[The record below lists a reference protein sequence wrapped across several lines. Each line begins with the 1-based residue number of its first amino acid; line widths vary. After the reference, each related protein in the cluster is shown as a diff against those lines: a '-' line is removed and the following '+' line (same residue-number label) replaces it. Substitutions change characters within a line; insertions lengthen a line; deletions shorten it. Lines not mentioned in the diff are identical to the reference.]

1 MEILA
6 KLKEKGPT
14 GRHFVPPMLRD
25 SVGAFLEGYPPDHLL
40 NSSSIFCVRTKKS
53 DESHPRLKRS
63 PLAEFF
69 YSGPTLCKSHPLDH
83 ERIPLL

>member
-14 GRHFVPPMLRD
+14 GRQFVPPMLRD

-40 NSSSIFCVRTKKS
+40 NSPSIFCLRTKKS

-69 YSGPTLCKSHPLDH
+69 YSGPTLL
-83 ERIPLL
+83 